1 MSVFFWIV
9 FAIAILLAI
18 SIVNGAP
25 YLPTPRK
32 QIETAFK
39 LSKLKKGEKLVD
51 LGSGDGTVLVYAA
64 KRGIDATGYEI
75 NPLLWL
81 ISSIRLL
88 PYRRIARVKLTSFWD
103 QPLGKFDVVFVF
115 LIGHHMQRL
124 EDKLSSE
131 LKRTRVISHAF
142 EIPGRKGR
150 QENGLFL
157 YKYL

>member
-88 PYRRIARVKLTSFWD
+88 PYRRIARVKLTSFWG

-115 LIGHHMQRL
+115 LIEHHMQRL